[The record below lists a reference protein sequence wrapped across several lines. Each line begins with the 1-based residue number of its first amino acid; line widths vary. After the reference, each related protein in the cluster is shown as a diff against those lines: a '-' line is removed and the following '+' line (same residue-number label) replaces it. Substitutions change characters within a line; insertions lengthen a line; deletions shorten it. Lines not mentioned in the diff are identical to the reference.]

1 MADTAAPKRKSR
13 SKKNTEN
20 QENTDMTD
28 TATAP
33 EAEAPVEEPTTE
45 TEAPAEAESS
55 GSDLLSSKSDI
66 APEDA
71 LYDAIVKY
79 STDRE
84 VASLQE
90 TYRSV
95 HASSRGKAQ
104 GVAMKRAMT
113 EGNVDM
119 DVLGEVLDAFN
130 NLPAASKTSRT
141 KPTVDEGTL
150 KAIRLAGLMAAF
162 ESLRQEL
169 GEDAYNLAV
178 EWHGGNTPE
187 DHASQVEKVA
197 ESVTKAS
204 EKSARGRGGNRTSY
218 SDSVADLV
226 SRGTLTP
233 GQVLKGANDVTA
245 TVTEDGKLETAGE
258 SFDNP
263 SAAARAHRSKED
275 GKSTSTNGWQFW
287 TTEDGTEIGELR
299 EG

>member
-1 MADTAAPKRKSR
+1 MADTATNPKTRKSR
-13 SKKNTEN
+13 SKKN

-28 TATAP
+28 TATD
-33 EAEAPVEEPTTE
+33 APVEETP
-45 TEAPAEAESS
+45 EAPAPEATSEESS
-55 GSDLLSSKSDI
+55 GSELLSSKSEI

-71 LYDAIVKY
+71 LYDAITKY
-79 STDRE
+79 ASDRDT
-84 VASLQE
+84 ASLQE

-141 KPTVDEGTL
+141 KPAIDEDTI
-150 KAIRLAGLMAAF
+150 KAIRLTGLMVAF
-162 ESLRQEL
+162 ENLRQEL
-169 GEDAYNLAV
+169 GEDAYNTAT
-178 EWHGGNTPE
+178 EWFGGSTPE
-187 DHASQVEKVA
+187 EHQSQVDKVA
-197 ESVTKAS
+197 DSVNKAS
-204 EKSARGRGGNRTSY
+204 EKGVRGRGGTRTSY
-218 SDSVADLV
+218 SDTIADLV
-226 SRGTLTP
+226 ERGSLSA

-245 TVTEDGKLETAGE
+245 TVTADGKLETAGE

-275 GKSTSTNGWQFW
+275 GKSTSTNGWDFW
-287 TTEDGTEIGELR
+287 QTEDGTSIGDLR